1 MTFLLFTRC
10 DDYVI
15 SSLISVPSQCINKKQ
30 QVGFELGFKTN
41 IFFNVLHICFNPS
54 LVLWFNHPFA
64 SSFTLLYGCICRIW
78 FRTSCNCVLL
88 LNAARTFINELIL
101 TPFAYEH
108 RREKIFLNFP
118 RFAPDH
124 GRCSSMTF
132 RISQISLYLIR
143 ALNIF
148 LKMKIKQILHMPN
161 LFNNF

>member
-108 RREKIFLNFP
+108 RRKKIFLNFP

-132 RISQISLYLIR
+132 RIFADQFVFNSSLEYISKNENK
-143 ALNIF
+143 A
-148 LKMKIKQILHMPN
+148 
-161 LFNNF
+161 NFTYAESV